1 MMKKIKNLKNNTMV
15 SIVVIIV
22 FALLLTSAAAV
33 INQSN
38 AEINENEKAAS
49 SKMKKPGKVTGLKKM
64 KTSCTWDGYR
74 NVSSV
79 KISFKK
85 VKGVTGYQVLIYQRD
100 VPKGYKTPLLYAK
113 NTKKTTYTIKD
124 MVPNHRYTIKVRA
137 YKKDKKG
144 KITYGKI
151 SSIKVKTPG
160 QMKGQYYTCG
170 TCITA
175 MPGNMNRITE
185 HGESIDKIY
194 PNEQIHAGGSYF
206 WK

>member
-1 MMKKIKNLKNNTMV
+1 MMKRVKNLKNNTMV

-38 AEINENEKAAS
+38 AEINENEKAVS
-49 SKMKKPGKVTGLKKM
+49 SKVKKPGKVTGLKKM
-64 KTSCTWDGYR
+64 KTSCTWDNYR

-85 VKGVTGYQVLIYQRD
+85 VKGATGYQVLIYQGKA
-100 VPKGYKTPLLYAK
+100 KGRATPLVYAK
-113 NTKKTTYTIKD
+113 NTKKTTYTIKNL
-124 MVPNHRYTIKVRA
+124 VPSRTHTIKVRA
-137 YKKDKKG
+137 YKKG
-144 KITYGKI
+144 KNGVVYGKT

-160 QMKGQYYTCG
+160 QMKGCYYICRACLAT
-170 TCITA
+170 I
-175 MPGNMNRITE
+175 PGNMNRITE
-185 HGESIDKIY
+185 HGESIDKLY
-194 PNEQIHAGGSYF
+194 PNEQIHAGGSYI